1 MSSTKTRWLM
11 GACLALASAGCDE
24 PTETPEPTAPFARAE
39 AVEASPEGAEGSAA
53 EATPPRADAPRS
65 RAYEPATE
73 VGVARADLGLAV
85 GAPAP
90 DATVATIDGSETTL
104 ASHLGEGTTMLVFY
118 RGGWCPYCNF
128 QIRELTENHASF
140 VERGVSL
147 VLVSVDRIEE
157 SARTSA
163 TYEIPFAVLS
173 DADLAAHRAFRVLQ
187 EVDAPTLE
195 RLQGMGID
203 LEAASGRDH
212 HTIAVP
218 SVFLIRDGVVVFRHV
233 EPDYRTR
240 PSVPQLLAAIDGLA
254 PTAPT
259 TMAAS
264 VADDG

>member
-1 MSSTKTRWLM
+1 MGSAPGASSAAT
-11 GACLALASAGCDE
+11 AE
-24 PTETPEPTAPFARAE
+24 PTPTP
-39 AVEASPEGAEGSAA
+39 
-53 EATPPRADAPRS
+53 PRS
-65 RAYEPATE
+65 RAYEPAPS
-73 VGVARADLGLAV
+73 VGSAPDELGLAV

-90 DATVATIDGSETTL
+90 DATLKTIDGSETTL
-104 ASHLGEGTTMLVFY
+104 QAQLGEGATMLVFY

-140 VERGVSL
+140 AERGVKL

-173 DADLAAHRAFRVLQ
+173 DSDLAAHRAFRVLQ
-187 EVDAPTLE
+187 EVDAPTRE
-195 RLQGMGID
+195 RLAGMGID

-218 SVFLIRDGVVVFRHV
+218 SVFVIRDGTVVFRHV

-240 PSVPQLLAAIDGLA
+240 PTVPQLLAAL
-254 PTAPT
+254 
-259 TMAAS
+259 
-264 VADDG
+264 DDLDDA